1 MMRSDMPKQIQAYR
15 NGGGLMSLA
24 TVPMETEMA
33 GQPHRLAYINPEE
46 EELLLA
52 MGGAGEPGPGGI
64 VSYFL
69 HNQASRDKIK
79 SAISKA
85 FGGGG
90 SSNDKAKSSSK
101 TTSKPSSSDDNKSL
115 SLKDQIMMGFGL
127 QEKTDEYRAKTEAT
141 KERNRIAAEKERQRR
156 IDDSGNRDAERALA
170 AAGGGGGGASTVV
183 EEVVTTP
190 TNVFEGLTDEQV
202 AAQSDY
208 IDRVATYMGQYTED
222 DLSSPLTRRSI
233 YGTYDFKPKTEE
245 FMAITGADEQTA
257 QALLGSVSRNDL
269 RDWSKIMASDNP
281 LEAAQAAT
289 AALYLT
295 PGLYGSGQIIAE
307 EQFTDNSRR
316 NIIGETDQ
324 LYAYTKGYS
333 PFRERYGADNIGIGI
348 KTADGIML
356 TDLGSISSPTVGEN
370 LARFG
375 YGSEDLAE
383 LIDPI
388 RQYYTE
394 NFEFNPSYYTG
405 LQKVSD
411 GRYVGNNRNVVF
423 GGGDARTDELSQIL
437 GQDVVIKQP
446 DGSYAVMDTFGLGQ
460 GAISGENI
468 DPFGI
473 IGNLQTNMPQSVT
486 PDLELGQGYLFQTTP
501 GFYGLSPMRIMAQE
515 DIDAQ
520 DAAIAKARADEA
532 AAAEAAK
539 YSSGQ
544 PVMGSAGINTGLQ
557 NYSALV
563 PAAGTS
569 TAGIAGLPSTLT
581 PTTAQQTPY
590 AFTAYNPGEY
600 NPVIGPLTLPPL
612 G

>member
-1 MMRSDMPKQIQAYR
+1 MMRSDMPKQVQAYR

-90 SSNDKAKSSSK
+90 SSSKSNK
-101 TTSKPSSSDDNKSL
+101 TTSKSKSSDDKKSL

-127 QEKTDEYRAKTEAT
+127 KEQTDEYRAKTEAT
-141 KERNRIAAEKERQRR
+141 KARNREQAERDRQRQ
-156 IDDSGNRDAERALA
+156 IQDSQDRTDQRARVA
-170 AAGGGGGGASTVV
+170 ASGGGGGGGAATVV

-190 TNVFEGLTDEQV
+190 TTVFEGLTDDQIS
-202 AAQSDY
+202 AQSDY
-208 IDRVATYMGQYTED
+208 IDRVATYMGQFSED
-222 DLSSPLTRRSI
+222 DLSSPLTRRRI
-233 YGTYDFKPKTEE
+233 YDTYDFKPKTDE

-257 QALLGSVSRNDL
+257 QALLGSMSRNDL

-295 PGLYGSGQIIAE
+295 PGLYGAGQTIAE
-307 EQFTDNSRR
+307 EQFTENSRR

-333 PFRERYGADNIGIGI
+333 PFRQRYGADDIGIGI

-356 TDLGSISSPTVGEN
+356 TDLGALSSPTVGEN

-375 YGSEDLAE
+375 YGSEDVAE

-394 NFEFNPSYYTG
+394 NFEFNPTYYGG
-405 LQKVSD
+405 LQKTAS
-411 GRYVGNNRNVVF
+411 GQYQGNNRNVVF
-423 GGGDARTDELSQIL
+423 GGGDAQVNEMSQLL
-437 GQDVVIKQP
+437 GQDVVVRQP

-468 DPFGI
+468 DPFGRI
-473 IGNLQTNMPQSVT
+473 ANLQTNLPQTVT
-486 PDLELGQGYLFQTTP
+486 PDLALGQGYLFQTTP
-501 GFYGLSPMRIMAQE
+501 GFYGLSPMQVRSQA

-520 DAAIAKARADEA
+520 DAAIAAAKAEEEK
-532 AAAEAAK
+532 AAEMAK

-544 PVMGSAGINTGLQ
+544 PVTGSAGLGTGLQ
-557 NYSALV
+557 TYSALV
-563 PAAGTS
+563 PSAGTS

-581 PTTAQQTPY
+581 PTTTQQTPY

-600 NPVIGPLTLPPL
+600 NPVVGPLTLPPL

>member
-69 HNQASRDKIK
+69 HNQASRDRIK

-90 SSNDKAKSSSK
+90 SSSSK
-101 TTSKPSSSDDNKSL
+101 TTSKPSSSDDKKSL

-127 QEKTDEYRAKTEAT
+127 KEKTDEYRAKTEAT

-170 AAGGGGGGASTVV
+170 AASGGGGGGGSTVV

-190 TNVFEGLTDEQV
+190 IKVFEGLTDDQV

-208 IDRVATYMGQYTED
+208 IDRVATYMGQFTED
-222 DLSSPLTRRSI
+222 DLSSPLTRRRI
-233 YGTYDFKPKTEE
+233 YDTYDFKPKTDE

-257 QALLGSVSRNDL
+257 QALLGSMSRNDL
-269 RDWSKIMASDNP
+269 RDWSKIMSSDNP

-307 EQFTDNSRR
+307 EQFTDKSRR

-324 LYAYTKGYS
+324 LYAYTKGYT
-333 PFRERYGADNIGIGI
+333 PYKERYGADNIGIGI

-356 TDLGSISSPTVGEN
+356 TDLGALSSPTVGEN

-394 NFEFNPSYYTG
+394 NFEFNPTYYSG

-411 GRYVGNNRNVVF
+411 GRYMGNNRNVVF
-423 GGGDARTDELSQIL
+423 GGGDAQVNEMSQLL
-437 GQDVVIKQP
+437 GQDVVVRQP

-473 IGNLQTNMPQSVT
+473 IGNLQTNLPQTVT
-486 PDLELGQGYLFQTTP
+486 PDLALGQGYLFQTTP
-501 GFYGLSPMRIMAQE
+501 GFYGLSPMQVMAQE

-520 DAAIAKARADEA
+520 DAAMAA
-532 AAAEAAK
+532 AAAEAERAAELAK

-544 PVMGSAGINTGLQ
+544 PNTPITGSAAQDTALQ
-557 NYSALV
+557 TYSALV

-581 PTTAQQTPY
+581 PTTTQQTPY
-590 AFTAYNPGEY
+590 TFTAYNPGEY
-600 NPVIGPLTLPPL
+600 NPVVGPLTLPPL